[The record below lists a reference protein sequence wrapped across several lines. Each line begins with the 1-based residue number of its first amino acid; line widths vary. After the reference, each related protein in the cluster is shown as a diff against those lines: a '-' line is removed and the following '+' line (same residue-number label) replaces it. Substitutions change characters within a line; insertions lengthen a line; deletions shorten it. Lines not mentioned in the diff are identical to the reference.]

1 MGLHGTTEALC
12 AVWYVS
18 AKVSCAG
25 EHADRRVRA
34 SRTVFLSLATGVD
47 VLGSAGWIDQ
57 CPQVC
62 MSVGSSRSVF
72 EDDDY
77 LQ

>member
-12 AVWYVS
+12 AVWYVY

-47 VLGSAGWIDQ
+47 VLGAAGWIDR

-62 MSVGSSRSVF
+62 MSVGSSLSVF
-72 EDDDY
+72 EDNDY
-77 LQ
+77 IH

>member
-1 MGLHGTTEALC
+1 MGVHGTTEALC
-12 AVWYVS
+12 AVLYVY
-18 AKVSCAG
+18 AKISCAG

-47 VLGSAGWIDQ
+47 VLGSAGWIDRCLQ
-57 CPQVC
+57 AS
-62 MSVGSSRSVF
+62 MTVGSSRSVS

-77 LQ
+77 IQ

>member
-1 MGLHGTTEALC
+1 MGLNGTNEALC
-12 AVWYVS
+12 AVWYVY

-47 VLGSAGWIDQ
+47 VLGSAGWIDR

-77 LQ
+77 IQ